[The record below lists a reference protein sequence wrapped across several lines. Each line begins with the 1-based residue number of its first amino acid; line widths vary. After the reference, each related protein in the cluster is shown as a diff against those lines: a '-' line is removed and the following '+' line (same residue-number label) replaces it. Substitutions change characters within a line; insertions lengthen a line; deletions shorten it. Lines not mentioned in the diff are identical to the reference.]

1 MPPQY
6 GYTGIWQAIHCY
18 CVATALSQDRVRKL
32 AGIDFRDPFSG
43 KSYNE
48 PPVPPSLNFVLA
60 DAFLQLP
67 LPHGIALDRVTAF
80 FDPFLFIVPLSGT
93 IEGDKILSRIGLGSV
108 EGRDS
113 LPKHPILEYL
123 QKELNKRNPFHER
136 ITALGIKTGFI
147 YRTRSALAATYL
159 KKMGNSHILL
169 VGDAA
174 YVHTPMGGQ
183 DAKEMDVKARDGIL
197 IHCAE
202 RRREIGYDVVGT
214 TQKFNY
220 FVYWNQGWRRIVRNM
235 VLVVLTRIPH
245 FQKHLA
251 MLISGLKNRG

>member
-1 MPPQY
+1 MLPQY

-18 CVATALSQDRVRKL
+18 CVATALSQDRVSNGPSYLTFGTQVWKL
-32 AGIDFRDPFSG
+32 AEIDFRDPFSG
-43 KSYNE
+43 ESYNE

-113 LPKHPILEYL
+113 LPKHPTLEYL

-136 ITALGIKTGFI
+136 ITALGIKTGFR

-174 YVHTPMGGQ
+174 HVHTPMGGQ
-183 DAKEMDVKARDGIL
+183 GMNLGFA
-197 IHCAE
+197 
-202 RRREIGYDVVGT
+202 
-214 TQKFNY
+214 
-220 FVYWNQGWRRIVRNM
+220 M
-235 VLVVLTRIPH
+235 VWLLHEPLELT
-245 FQKHLA
+245 
-251 MLISGLKNRG
+251 